1 MKIPYLKKKPE
12 LKSYHNV
19 TWEDNYSWIHQ
30 KNILEVLRDK
40 TKLDP
45 EVKNYLDEENSYA
58 NYHLKDTENL
68 QKKLFDEIKGRIKLD
83 DESLPYK
90 DHTYEYWSKTTAVGN
105 YSIKLRKKIDTDLVE
120 EIWNGDEEKK
130 KLETEYFGV
139 GDLEVSNNDKY
150 LGYSLDIKGSEYY
163 TIFIRDIKTNEIIT
177 KEISETSGG
186 ITFSLDD
193 KYVFYSKLDQNHRA
207 RKIYRHEIGNFN
219 GQDEL
224 IFEEKSEA
232 FTVSIGL
239 SSDEKYYFI
248 NTSDHNTSEQY
259 YFGVDEINIKPKLI
273 IKREK
278 GIIYSVSSWDS
289 KFFNHTN
296 KDAED
301 FKIDVSDS
309 LEKQNWK
316 TFIPPRD
323 EVLIGGCTFLKNW
336 IIRSETSNA
345 LDKLFVKN
353 ISSGVEEELIFSNE
367 TVYVPGISLI
377 QKDRDT
383 DNVYLGYSSPKT
395 PSRVYSYNLSTKTK
409 KLVKEQEIPSG
420 HNPEDY
426 IVERVDYKSH
436 DGRLVPLTI
445 TRHKKTKIDGSA
457 NLLLYGYGSYGSSM
471 SPNFSSTR
479 LSLINRDIIWATAHI
494 RGGMEKGMKWWKEG
508 KLINKKNTFE
518 DYIHAAKYL
527 IDNNYSSKGK
537 IIGMGGSAGGLLMGA
552 VVNQAPELFLGIIMA
567 VPFVD
572 SLTTNLDHSLPLTV
586 GEFDEFGNAKDIKE
600 HFDYIFSYAPY
611 NNIKKMDYP
620 HILITTSLSANTL
633 AVTPEPH
640 ENTIFLLWSKLNGL
654 NFSTI
659 LSLAI
664 NVRSSVFI
672 NSEKGKQNEFLIDP
686 LLKPFLGSAT
696 FPSNLSILLASIT
709 LNSFSE
715 IFLSISCLSFTSFL
729 FSLAL

>member
-90 DHTYEYWSKTTAVGN
+90 DHTYEYWSKTTAIGN

-150 LGYSLDIKGSEYY
+150 LGYSLDTKGSEYY
-163 TIFIRDIKTNEIIT
+163 TIFIRDIETNEIIT
-177 KEISETSGG
+177 KEITETSGG

-259 YFGVDEINIKPKLI
+259 YFSIDEINTKPKLI
-273 IKREK
+273 MKREK

-289 KFFNHTN
+289 KFYNHTN

-309 LEKQNWK
+309 LEKQNWE

-367 TVYVPGISLI
+367 NVYVPGISLT
-377 QKDRDT
+377 QRDRDT

-508 KLINKKNTFE
+508 KLTNKKNTFE

-620 HILITTSLSANTL
+620 HILITTSLSDNRVL
-633 AVTPEPH
+633 FDEPAKFTAKLRDYKTD
-640 ENTIFLLWSKLNGL
+640 NNLL
-654 NFSTI
+654 
-659 LSLAI
+659 
-664 NVRSSVFI
+664 
-672 NSEKGKQNEFLIDP
+672 
-686 LLKPFLGSAT
+686 LLKTEMNAGHGGKSGRDGA
-696 FPSNLSILLASIT
+696 IE
-709 LNSFSE
+709 E
-715 IFLSISCLSFTSFL
+715 IAIDYAF
-729 FSLAL
+729 ALKVAEKI

>member
-12 LKSYHNV
+12 LKSCHNV

-40 TKLDP
+40 NKLLP
-45 EVKNYLDEENSYA
+45 EVKDYLEEENKYTD
-58 NYHLKDTENL
+58 YHLENTKPI

-90 DHTYEYWSKTTAVGN
+90 DHTYEYWTKTTKTGN
-105 YSIKLRKKIDTDLVE
+105 YSIKLRKKINSDIIE
-120 EIWNGDEEKK
+120 EIWNGDKEKEN
-130 KLETEYFGV
+130 LGAEYFGV

-150 LGYSLDIKGSEYY
+150 LGYSLDTKGSEYY
-163 TIFIRDIKTNEIIT
+163 TIFIRNIENNEIIT
-177 KEISETSGG
+177 KEITETSGG
-186 ITFSLDD
+186 ITFSLND
-193 KYVFYSKLDQNHRA
+193 KFIFYSKLDENHRA
-207 RKIYRHEIGNFN
+207 RKIYRHEIGNFKD
-219 GQDEL
+219 QDQL
-224 IFEEKSEA
+224 IFEEKTEA

-248 NTSDHNTSEQY
+248 NSSDHNTSEQY
-259 YFGVDEINIKPKLI
+259 YFSVEEKNPKPKLI
-273 IKREK
+273 MQREK
-278 GIIYSVSSWDS
+278 GILYSISSWDG
-289 KFFNHTN
+289 KFYNHTN
-296 KDAED
+296 KNAED

-309 LEKQNWK
+309 LENQEWK
-316 TFIPPRD
+316 PFIPARD
-323 EVLIGGCTFLKNW
+323 EVLIGGLTFLKDW
-336 IIRSETSNA
+336 IIRSETSDA

-353 ISSGVEEELIFSNE
+353 ISTGIEEELIFSNE
-367 TVYVPGISLI
+367 KIYVPGVSLV
-377 QKDRDT
+377 QRDRNTNDI
-383 DNVYLGYSSPKT
+383 YLGYSSPKT
-395 PSRVYSYNLSTKTK
+395 PSRVYSYNLKNKSK

-420 HNPEDY
+420 HNPDDY
-426 IVERVDYKSH
+426 VVERVEYKSH

-479 LSLINRDIIWATAHI
+479 LSLIDRDIIWATAHI

-508 KLINKKNTFE
+508 KLTNKKNTFE
-518 DYIHAAKYL
+518 DYIYAAKYL
-527 IDNNYSSKGK
+527 IEQKYSSKGK

-586 GEFDEFGNAKDIKE
+586 GEFDEFGNAKDNKE

-620 HILITTSLSANTL
+620 HILITTSLSDNRVL
-633 AVTPEPH
+633 FDEPAKFTAKLRDYKTD
-640 ENTIFLLWSKLNGL
+640 NNLLLLKTEMNAGHGGKSGRDG
-654 NFSTI
+654 
-659 LSLAI
+659 AI
-664 NVRSSVFI
+664 EEIAIDYAFALKI
-672 NSEKGKQNEFLIDP
+672 SEKI
-686 LLKPFLGSAT
+686 
-696 FPSNLSILLASIT
+696 
-709 LNSFSE
+709 
-715 IFLSISCLSFTSFL
+715 
-729 FSLAL
+729 